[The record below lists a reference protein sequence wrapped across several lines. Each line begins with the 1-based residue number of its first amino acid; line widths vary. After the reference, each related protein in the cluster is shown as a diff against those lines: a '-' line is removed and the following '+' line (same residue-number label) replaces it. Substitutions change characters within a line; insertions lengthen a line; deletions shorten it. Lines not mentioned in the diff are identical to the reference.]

1 MSAQPEQGW
10 VMAEWLAFFS
20 AGYAMIDAGYDYTQ
34 TPTRRNL
41 MRFVAAIAAWGGSAM
56 APSVRMA
63 LAGQFATLN
72 AAVGA
77 LDGEGRGLG
86 PG

>member
-1 MSAQPEQGW
+1 MS
-10 VMAEWLAFFS
+10 EWLAFFA
-20 AGYAMIDAGYDYTQ
+20 AGAQMIDAAYDYAQ
-34 TPTRRNL
+34 APTRRNL
-41 MRFVAAIAAWGGSAM
+41 IRLLAAIAAWTASAM

-72 AAVGA
+72 SAVSG